1 MENLML
7 FHTLEFTVTYPY
19 SESVWDGLDFSV
31 EIWSKTF
38 DTMHELDLYLEM
50 LEDRWDDYD
59 SPVIGNVFID
69 GVLDGV
75 EE

>member
-19 SESVWDGLDFSV
+19 GDFIFTLGDSV